1 MATHYR
7 RRVTSKTLWLDNN
20 EKLID
25 LILTLPAHSA
35 YAERGFSEMKLVKSD
50 WRSCLRPSIL
60 SDLLFIML
68 HAYDIPSYDPTDAIN
83 LWNLTGQRTRGSS
96 QRPYGSRP
104 DDGDAGDD
112 DVSSDDNTDILSS
125 L

>member
-1 MATHYR
+1 
-7 RRVTSKTLWLDNN
+7 
-20 EKLID
+20 
-25 LILTLPAHSA
+25 
-35 YAERGFSEMKLVKSD
+35 MKLVKSD

-68 HAYDIPSYDPTDAIN
+68 HAYDIPSYDPTDVIN
-83 LWNLTGQRTRGSS
+83 LWNLTGQRTRRSS
-96 QRPYGSRP
+96 QRSYGSRP
-104 DDGDAGDD
+104 NDGDAGDN